1 MTTTVL
7 VDTSFLISLV
17 DEHRPRHSIAA
28 QYYRLAL
35 EQQVPM
41 FLSVIVASEFS
52 IKQPLTD
59 LPLNQFRILPFNI
72 PHAIRAAEP
81 WRQLGR
87 DDGDNRAVVRDDL
100 KLLAQ
105 ADKESTPIILTEDAQ
120 TLHKYCNR
128 LREQG
133 ILRTRTILLADGFDP
148 SGLRDD
154 GQRGLSFPTVQ
165 ESSASYSSDE
175 SE

>member
-35 EQQVPM
+35 EQPVPM

-72 PHAIRAAEP
+72 PHAIRAAEL

-105 ADKESTPIILTEDAQ
+105 ADKESIPIILTEDAQ

-165 ESSASYSSDE
+165 ESPAAYSSEE

>member
-1 MTTTVL
+1 MSASVL

-17 DEHRPRHSIAA
+17 DRNRPRHSIAA

-41 FLSVIVASEFS
+41 FLSVIVASEFA

-59 LPLNQFRILPFNI
+59 LPLNQFQILPFNI
-72 PHAIRAAEP
+72 PHAIRAAEL

-87 DDGDNRAVVRDDL
+87 DDGDSRTVVRDDL

-105 ADKESTPIILTEDAQ
+105 ADKESIPIILTEDAQ

-128 LREQG
+128 FRDQGVLRV
-133 ILRTRTILLADGFDP
+133 RTVLLADGFDP
-148 SGLRDD
+148 GGLRDD
-154 GQRGLSFPTVQ
+154 GQRDLRFPTVQ
-165 ESSASYSSDE
+165 EPSTPYSYDE
-175 SE
+175 SN